1 MIFDP
6 ILPSLLPAF
15 ISRVYEKLFLKSELQ
30 AWRKKKFVKRIEFGK
45 IKMQRFNTA
54 VADTCQGDK
63 RKILN
68 SKDSSGTMKRYC
80 KNAFY

>member
-45 IKMQRFNTA
+45 IKM
-54 VADTCQGDK
+54 
-63 RKILN
+63 
-68 SKDSSGTMKRYC
+68 
-80 KNAFY
+80 